1 MSDPVNE
8 PPVRPASTI
17 RKVRTHG
24 ADATEALA
32 AQLAPNLPA
41 DVTLGLRGPLGAG
54 KTCFV
59 RGLAKGL
66 GIAPRQ
72 VASPTFVYLVD
83 YESDNDG
90 RLHHGDLYRLGEVP
104 EEAREEVFESIGLLD
119 AVLGPEQAVVEWWE
133 HYRGPSPSCLVDVE
147 FVIENAEDRAITL
160 TFTGAGLEAAARSLG
175 ESDQGE

>member
-1 MSDPVNE
+1 MSDPVTE
-8 PPVRPASTI
+8 PPTGPVS
-17 RKVRTHG
+17 KVLQVHSHG
-24 ADATEALA
+24 AQDTEALA
-32 AQLAPNLPA
+32 EKLAPHLPA

-66 GIAPRQ
+66 GIDPRQ

-83 YESDNDG
+83 YGAGDG
-90 RLHHGDLYRLGEVP
+90 RGLHHGDLYRLGEVP

-119 AVLGPEQAVVEWWE
+119 AVLGPDQAVVEWWE
-133 HYRGPSPSCLVDVE
+133 YYRGPAPGCLVDVE